1 MGGNTMNLK
10 QAGSGAEV
18 DERLAALLTNANAVR
33 AITAAVE
40 GTIGP
45 KGLDTML
52 VDRFGDV
59 IITNDGVTILDK
71 MDVNHPAAKMLINI
85 AKAQQAEVGDGTTTA
100 TIMAGGLVAEGVSQV
115 LRGVP
120 VAKVI
125 EGIRYG
131 VARALEQVER
141 RGRQIED
148 VNDPILRNIA
158 MIAGREHEDIAD
170 LVVKAAHLIGKEKL
184 MEKNFKLSDIITAEE
199 GAGNEVFMG
208 VIVDKERMN
217 KEMPDTLENA
227 KILIIDDALEPEE
240 VEDEALSTETGFK
253 RYIDLQDE
261 FKKNAQKIVELGVKA
276 VLVDRGVH
284 DAAEEIM
291 TDAGIMVMQRVSA
304 KDLRRV
310 AEHTGARMIK
320 RTGLKKDAA
329 DLEKY
334 LGFAE
339 KIYEDEKLEQVR
351 ILGGQGK
358 PMATVLVGAATEEVV
373 GERER
378 IAKDAASSVQAAVKG
393 GYVPGGGSV
402 EIAVAREVEK
412 SREQL
417 KGMAAYGVDCVANAL
432 KRPLSQIVENAGYNP
447 LEKLELIV
455 GAQAAQSLD
464 SLGVDCDTGEVTD
477 MLERGVID
485 PVPVKMHAVK
495 AAGEVAVAIL
505 RIDTII
511 KKKEENGGSAK
522 PAAGAE
528 TSMPDF

>member
-1 MGGNTMNLK
+1 MNLK

-52 VDRFGDV
+52 VDRFGEV

-100 TIMAGGLVAEGVSQV
+100 TIMAGGLVAEGVGQV

-125 EGIRYG
+125 EGVKFGI
-131 VARALEQVER
+131 AKSVEEVGS

-148 VNDPILRNIA
+148 IDDPMLHNIA
-158 MIAGREHEDIAD
+158 MIAGREHQDIAE
-170 LVVKAAHLIGKEKL
+170 LVVKAAQLIGKEKL
-184 MEKNFKLSDIITAEE
+184 AEHNFKLSDIITAEE

-217 KEMPDTLENA
+217 KEMPEVMENV
-227 KILIIDDALEPEE
+227 KLLLIDDALEPEE

-253 RYIDLQDE
+253 RYIDFQDE
-261 FKKNAQKIVELGVKA
+261 FKKNVQKIVELGVKA

-284 DAAEEIM
+284 DAAEEIL
-291 TDAGIMVMQRVSA
+291 TDAGVMVLQRVAA

-310 AEHTGARMIK
+310 AEHAGARMIK
-320 RTGLKKDAA
+320 RTGLKKEIA
-329 DLEKY
+329 DLDKY
-334 LGFAE
+334 IGFAE
-339 KIYEDEKLEQVR
+339 KVFEDEKLEQVR
-351 ILGGQGK
+351 ILGGKGK
-358 PMATVLVGAATEEVV
+358 PMATILVGAATEEVV

-378 IAKDAASSVQAAVKG
+378 IAKDAAASVQAAVKG

-412 SREQL
+412 TREQL

-432 KRPLSQIVENAGYNP
+432 KRPLAQIVENAGYNP
-447 LEKLELIV
+447 LEKLEQV
-455 GAQAAQSLD
+455 VAAQHAQGSD
-464 SLGVDCDTGEVTD
+464 ALGIDCDTGEVAN
-477 MLERGVID
+477 MLERGVLD
-485 PVPVKMHAVK
+485 PVPVKLHAIK

-511 KKKEENGGSAK
+511 KKKDEGGAAK
-522 PAAGAE
+522 PSGGTEAA
-528 TSMPDF
+528 MPDF